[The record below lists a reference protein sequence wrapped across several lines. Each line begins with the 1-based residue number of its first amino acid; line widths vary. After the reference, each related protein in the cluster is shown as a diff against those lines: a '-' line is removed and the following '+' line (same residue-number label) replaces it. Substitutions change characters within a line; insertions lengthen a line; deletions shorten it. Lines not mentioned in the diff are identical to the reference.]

1 MRTGNIAAALFLL
14 ATIGAAFTPVI
25 YATPTGGFLST
36 RGTSIV
42 DSAGQAIVLRGINYP
57 GYAQDHPGLHN
68 SMAYSTFAGNE
79 FNVVR
84 LPLSWAN
91 LEPQPGAFNSEYL
104 SSHVDQ
110 DVQWAKSAGIYVIL
124 DMHQSDWAGRFGGEG
139 APDWMV
145 ENYAANVTG
154 MRHAASDFWS
164 NTNLQDHL
172 VQVWVKIAQ
181 HYANEPTIAGYDLF
195 NEPWIFTSVIPGLNA
210 TRALEAFYIRTI
222 QAVRAVDPNH
232 IIFLEPGSVKMFNLP
247 ISNIVWAPHFYPLA
261 FAPKFYL
268 DNYTF
273 LENDFMAKYQT
284 FVIDY
289 GDPMWIGEFGAF
301 MPDNSSRAI
310 WLQVALDLFNR
321 YGIGWGWWS
330 YDGQYTSI
338 PDQLYIPP

>member
-1 MRTGNIAAALFLL
+1 MRTSIATALVLL
-14 ATIGAAFTPVI
+14 ATVGAAFTPVI
-25 YATPTGGFLST
+25 HATPVQGFLLT

-42 DSAGQAIVLRGINYP
+42 DFAGQAIVLRGVNYP
-57 GYAQDHPGLHN
+57 GYEQEHPELHN

-84 LPLSWAN
+84 LPISWAN

-104 SSHVDQ
+104 SSYVDQ
-110 DVQWAKSAGIYVIL
+110 DVQWAKSAGVYIIL
-124 DMHQSDWAGRFGGEG
+124 DMQQYGWAGRFGGLG

-145 ENYAANVTG
+145 ENYAANETG
-154 MRHAASDFWS
+154 MRQAVSDFWS
-164 NTNLQDHL
+164 NTDLQSHL

-181 HYANEPTIAGYDLF
+181 HYANEPTIGGYDLF
-195 NEPWIFTSVIPGLNA
+195 NEPWIYTSVNSELNA

-222 QAVRAVDPNH
+222 QAIRAVDSNH
-232 IIFLEPGSVKMFNLP
+232 IIFLEPGNTQMFNLP

-261 FAPKFYL
+261 FASKFYS
-268 DNYTF
+268 DNYTI

-289 GDPMWIGEFGAF
+289 GTPMWIGEFGAF

-310 WLQVALDLFNR
+310 WTQMALDFFNR
-321 YGIGWGWWS
+321 YGIGWAWWA

-338 PDQLYIPP
+338 PNQLYIPP